1 MDDTSAFRPVGKRAV
16 EAVPVKHR
24 RQPGA
29 HGIPVISCLLLAII
43 VLGCV
48 FAPVLANHD
57 PTMFYLDHLNKAPD
71 SAFYFGTDS
80 LGRDIY
86 SIIWYGGRIS
96 LTVGVLS
103 MAIAT
108 AIGLLYGCI
117 SGMGTDT
124 MDNVMMRTAELIS
137 SIPSILLMLLLL
149 AILDSPSVVTL
160 SIVIGVTQWMN
171 LARMTRTEIR
181 QIRSSDY
188 ILAARA
194 MGATFPHILRH
205 HLLPNVLSPLL
216 FMIISLIGTA
226 MTTEATLSF
235 LGIGLPVEIVSWGT
249 MLSLSSRALLTNSWW
264 IICIPGFFL
273 VATLTAITRVGHAL
287 RHHAVRSA
295 SNL

>member
-205 HLLPNVLSPLL
+205 HLLPK
-216 FMIISLIGTA
+216 T
-226 MTTEATLSF
+226 
-235 LGIGLPVEIVSWGT
+235 
-249 MLSLSSRALLTNSWW
+249 
-264 IICIPGFFL
+264 
-273 VATLTAITRVGHAL
+273 
-287 RHHAVRSA
+287 
-295 SNL
+295 